1 MDIKMNF
8 LNPMKKVRFIK
19 KKKKF
24 KKIQLLEKMKMRK
37 RNIKKDT
44 YFLLILKKNFKRIK
58 QIVIMKKNIK
68 YLIKKITLIVQKNTK
83 KKVMLKK
90 YT

>member
-8 LNPMKKVRFIK
+8 LNPIKKVRFIK

-44 YFLLILKKNFKRIK
+44 YFLLILKKNYKRIK